1 MALTTPA
8 TWVALAQVT
17 ALQMNTEVRDQ
28 MNALLAAP
36 TSYTPTWTAS
46 TTNPTI
52 GNGTIT
58 GEWWTI
64 GNKFLRVVITI
75 TVGSTTTVGTGN
87 YSIGLPSAGGTPAA
101 GRKSLT
107 GTFYDTSVPNT
118 YVIVGEVN
126 GTNTMSLTNGGFPVG
141 NITAAAPVVPANG
154 DQYHFDIEYRI
165 A

>member
-1 MALTTPA
+1 MALATPTNAVAGNVLTA
-8 TWVALAQVT
+8 TFWNAQV
-17 ALQMNTEVRDQ
+17 AAQFNQ
-28 MNALLAAP
+28 LLAAP
-36 TSYTPTWTAS
+36 TAYTPTWTAS

-75 TVGSTTTVGTGN
+75 TVGSATTVGSGN

-101 GRKSLT
+101 GHKAVT
-107 GTFYDTSVPNT
+107 GCFFDTSAPNT
-118 YVIVGEVN
+118 YVIAGTIN
-126 GTNTMSLTNGGFPVG
+126 GTNTMALTNGGFPVG
-141 NITAAAPVVPANG
+141 NLTNAAPVVPATG
-154 DQYHFDIEYRI
+154 DQYHFDIEYRL